1 MLMKNEKTD
10 LKTLNIENYNFYY
23 SDSQDC
29 PSTDTDFKIGN
40 ETFTEDY
47 FLNKLVVDLDDG
59 TKRRYVSKNGTSV
72 IRLLERVPIFDSG
85 DSMYDSYKMLI
96 IYPFKGKM
104 HGIYLRG
111 GYYLASAAVYTDLV
125 CADTKT
131 KAALEELENAAANV
145 NGENE

>member
-10 LKTLNIENYNFYY
+10 LKTLSIGSYKFYY
-23 SDSQDC
+23 TDIQDC

-40 ETFTEDY
+40 ETFAPDY
-47 FLNKLVVDLDDG
+47 FLNKLVVDLADG
-59 TKRRYVSKNGTSV
+59 TKRRYTSEDGTSV

-96 IYPFKGKM
+96 IYPFKGRI

-111 GYYLASAAVYTDLV
+111 GYYLASAALCTDLV
-125 CADTKT
+125 CADEKT
-131 KAALEELENAAANV
+131 KQMLEELTQMPANV
-145 NGENE
+145 QKD